1 MGAGERLAI
10 EEPENG
16 SPWSHAGDT
25 FRIPHFFTLWSSN
38 LIQFVSAFVYTVVLA
53 WLVTSLTESRT
64 VVGLV
69 GFAQGGV
76 MFLAS
81 PLAGVAVDRL
91 SKRHLLFV
99 GRLGL
104 AGVVAAIAALVAV
117 GHIEIW
123 HILVASV
130 AGGLLTALMQPA
142 TQTYVFDVVNRQHL
156 QSAVSLNAGATSVA
170 HTAGPLVGG
179 ALVGAIG
186 FVGAYVSAAVGL
198 VLSALL
204 LLSIPVIG
212 RAKPSVSHAHW
223 ASDLR
228 QGLAYVWSHPPVRL
242 VLMACSMSVFNGSV
256 AAMRP
261 IFARHVLGVDSVGY
275 GAMAAAAG
283 LGGLATAVVLAGL
296 PSARRPGP
304 WIVASMLVFALLI
317 VLYAFA
323 FSFEYILV
331 IELLT
336 GVAGQVWMVST
347 FSGLQMAVPEEMRGR
362 VVSLVFTVVMLAPIG
377 GLFVG
382 LLADSIGDRF
392 ALGIFGM
399 IPAVVL
405 AGMLVGGYRSLRRL

>member
-1 MGAGERLAI
+1 MAADL
-10 EEPENG
+10 PESG

-38 LIQFVSAFVYTVVLA
+38 LIQFVSAFVYTVLLG

-69 GFAQGGV
+69 GFVQGGV
-76 MFLAS
+76 MLLAS

-91 SKRHLLFV
+91 SKRRLLV
-99 GRLGL
+99 IGRLGL
-104 AGVVAAIAALVAV
+104 AGVVAAIAVLVA
-117 GHIEIW
+117 GGRIEIW

-130 AGGLLTALMQPA
+130 VGGLLTALTQPA
-142 TQTYVFDVVNRQHL
+142 TQTYVYDVVRRRHL

-170 HTAGPLVGG
+170 HTAGPLLGG

-186 FVGAYVSAAVGL
+186 FVGAYVSAAAGL

-204 LLSIPVIG
+204 LLSIPVMG
-212 RAKPSVSHAHW
+212 RADEPASPAHW

-228 QGLAYVWSHPPVRL
+228 QGLAYVWTHPPVRL
-242 VLMACSMSVFNGSV
+242 VLIACSLSVFNGAV

-261 IFARHVLGVDSVGY
+261 IFARHVLGVDAVGY
-275 GAMAAAAG
+275 GAMAGAVG
-283 LGGLATAVVLAGL
+283 LGGLVTAVVMAGL
-296 PSARRPGP
+296 PSVRRPGP
-304 WIVASMLVFALLI
+304 WIVASMLAFALLI

-331 IELLT
+331 IELLS
-336 GVAGQVWMVST
+336 GVAGQIWMVST
-347 FSGLQMAVPEEMRGR
+347 FSGLQMAVPGDMRGR
-362 VVSLVFTVVMLAPIG
+362 VVSLVFTVVMLAPVG

-382 LLADSIGDRF
+382 LLADGIGDRW
-392 ALGIFGM
+392 ALGIFGI
-399 IPAVVL
+399 IPAAVL
-405 AGMLVGGYRSLRRL
+405 AGLLVGGYRTLRRL

>member
-1 MGAGERLAI
+1 MAVD
-10 EEPENG
+10 EPESG

-38 LIQFVSAFVYTVVLA
+38 LIQFVSAFIYTVVLG

-69 GFAQGGV
+69 GFVQGGV

-91 SKRHLLFV
+91 SKRRLLVV

-104 AGVVAAIAALVAV
+104 AGVVAAIAVLVA
-117 GHIEIW
+117 GGRIEIW

-130 AGGLLTALMQPA
+130 VGGLLTALTQPA
-142 TQTYVFDVVNRQHL
+142 TQTYVYDVVRRQHL
-156 QSAVSLNAGATSVA
+156 QSAISLNAGATSVA
-170 HTAGPLVGG
+170 HTVGPLLGG

-186 FVGAYVSAAVGL
+186 FVGAYVSAAAGL

-204 LLSIPVIG
+204 LLSIPVLG
-212 RAKPSVSHAHW
+212 RADEPASPAHW

-228 QGLAYVWSHPPVRL
+228 QGLAYVWTHPPVRL
-242 VLMACSMSVFNGSV
+242 VLIACSLSVFNGAV

-261 IFARHVLGVDSVGY
+261 IFARHVLGVDAVGY
-275 GAMAAAAG
+275 GAMAGAAG
-283 LGGLATAVVLAGL
+283 LGGLAAAVAMAGL
-296 PSARRPGP
+296 PGIRRPGP
-304 WIVASMLVFALLI
+304 WIVASMLAFALLI

-331 IELLT
+331 IELLS
-336 GVAGQVWMVST
+336 GVAGQIWMVST
-347 FSGLQMAVPEEMRGR
+347 FSGLQMAVPDDMRGR

-382 LLADSIGDRF
+382 LLADGIGDRW
-392 ALGIFGM
+392 ALGIFGI
-399 IPAVVL
+399 IPAAVL
-405 AGMLVGGYRSLRRL
+405 ACLLVGGYRSLRQL

>member
-1 MGAGERLAI
+1 LAVD
-10 EEPENG
+10 EPERA

-38 LIQFVSAFVYTVVLA
+38 LIQFASAIVYTVLLG

-69 GFAQGGV
+69 GFVQGGV
-76 MFLAS
+76 MLLAS

-91 SKRHLLFV
+91 SKRRLLVV

-104 AGVVAAIAALVAV
+104 AGVVAAIAVLVAS
-117 GHIEIW
+117 GRIEIW
-123 HILVASV
+123 HILVASL
-130 AGGLLTALMQPA
+130 AAGLLMALTQPA
-142 TQTYVFDVVNRQHL
+142 TQTYVFDVVRRQHL

-186 FVGAYVSAAVGL
+186 FVGAYVSAAAGL

-204 LLSIPVIG
+204 LLSIPVMG
-212 RAKPSVSHAHW
+212 RADERASPAHW

-228 QGLAYVWSHPPVRL
+228 QGLAYVWTHPPVRL
-242 VLMACSMSVFNGSV
+242 VLIACSLSVFNGAV
-256 AAMRP
+256 TAMRP
-261 IFARHVLGVDSVGY
+261 IFARHVLGVDSLGY
-275 GAMAAAAG
+275 GAMAGAAG
-283 LGGLATAVVLAGL
+283 LGGLVTAVAMAGL
-296 PSARRPGP
+296 PSIRRPGP
-304 WIVASMLVFALLI
+304 WIVASMLAFSLLI

-331 IELLT
+331 IEFLS
-336 GVAGQVWMVST
+336 GAAAQIWMVST
-347 FSGLQMAVPEEMRGR
+347 FSGLQMAVPDDMRGR
-362 VVSLVFTVVMLAPIG
+362 VVSLVFTVVMLAPVG

-382 LLADSIGDRF
+382 LLADTIGDRW
-392 ALGIFGM
+392 ALGIFGI
-399 IPAVVL
+399 IPATVL
-405 AGMLVGGYRSLRRL
+405 AGLLVGGYRSLRKL